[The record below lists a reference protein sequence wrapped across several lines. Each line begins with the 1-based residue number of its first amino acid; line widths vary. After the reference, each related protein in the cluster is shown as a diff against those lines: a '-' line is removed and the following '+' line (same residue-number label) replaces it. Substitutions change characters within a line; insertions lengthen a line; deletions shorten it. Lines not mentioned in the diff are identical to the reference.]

1 MKLLVII
8 PTYNEIENISKIVPA
23 VFDVIPENAG
33 LLVVDDGSPDGTGNA
48 VKEMQKHYDN
58 RLFLLERKEKS
69 GLANAYIAGFNWG
82 LDAGY
87 DVFCEMDADFSHKP
101 EYLPVLYKEIQTYD
115 VAIGSR
121 NIKGGSVEGW
131 SALRNFISKGGSLYS
146 NQTSPLFDGEPTEKR
161 NLEWFNPMLM
171 VKDFYADGTLK
182 QDNTFMTQAD
192 TPALAVTDVLKNPI
206 NPFTGN
212 EIKLLSTEEKYKNT
226 IISFSK
232 ANAVR
237 STVNNGYKIQ
247 DDDWFT
253 VTGSIFKKDNW
264 KQLKVQNDVLLEE

>member
-1 MKLLVII
+1 MNLLVII

-121 NIKGGSVEGW
+121 NIKGGGVEGW

-146 NQTSPLFDGEPTEKR
+146 RLVLGCP
-161 NLEWFNPMLM
+161 
-171 VKDFYADGTLK
+171 VKDLTGGFNMWRKA
-182 QDNTFMTQAD
+182 
-192 TPALAVTDVLKNPI
+192 AL
-206 NPFTGN
+206 
-212 EIKLLSTEEKYKNT
+212 EKIGLNT
-226 IISFSK
+226 IISKGYSFQIEMKYKAYKAGCSIKEIPIIFPDRIAGQSK
-232 ANAVR
+232 MNKGIFAEALKAVWRIRNA
-237 STVNNGYKIQ
+237 
-247 DDDWFT
+247 
-253 VTGSIFKKDNW
+253 
-264 KQLKVQNDVLLEE
+264 